1 MTQFSSFS
9 LLIHLFIFN
18 WYSLYAKLSIL
29 GMELQENEEDKD
41 ERYIKRLIRKILKII
56 NIF

>member
-29 GMELQENEEDKD
+29 GMELQENEEGKD

>member
-1 MTQFSSFS
+1 MTQFSGFS

>member
-1 MTQFSSFS
+1 MTQFTSFS

-18 WYSLYAKLSIL
+18 WYSLFAKLSNQD
-29 GMELQENEEDKD
+29 MELKENEECKD
-41 ERYIKRLIRKILKII
+41 ERYIKSLIRKILKII